1 MEGAIINRMF
11 EYNKKLIA
19 GCRGG
24 TLLIINST
32 PQNKESP
39 LEVFK
44 GQNIKDAQQE
54 SIGSI
59 IEVACGKDSS
69 DSQAHFVIGTDT
81 NQLINVQLET
91 KDRNSDDF
99 KWD

>member
-44 GQNIKDAQQE
+44 G
-54 SIGSI
+54 
-59 IEVACGKDSS
+59 
-69 DSQAHFVIGTDT
+69 
-81 NQLINVQLET
+81 
-91 KDRNSDDF
+91 
-99 KWD
+99 

>member
-1 MEGAIINRMF
+1 M
-11 EYNKKLIA
+11 
-19 GCRGG
+19 
-24 TLLIINST
+24 LIINST

-44 GQNIKDAQQE
+44 GFNIKDATGE
-54 SIGSI
+54 SVGNIL
-59 IEVACGKDSS
+59 EVACAREAGDG
-69 DSQAHFVIGTDT
+69 QAHFVIGTDT
-81 NQLINVQLET
+81 NQLINVYLET